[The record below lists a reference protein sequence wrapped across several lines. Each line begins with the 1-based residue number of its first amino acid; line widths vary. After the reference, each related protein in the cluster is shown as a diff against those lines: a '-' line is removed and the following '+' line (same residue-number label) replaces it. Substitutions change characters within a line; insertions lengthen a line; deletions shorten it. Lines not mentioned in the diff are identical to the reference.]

1 MLILILTDRLF
12 VYICHA
18 KNQNK
23 WRGLRAL
30 SLCFCTRSLCEW
42 SEWLCA
48 VLPAGFDRVVETSD
62 RNHPEIVGIVLGH
75 QTVFVIWACT
85 LTPGIRSSYTCL
97 HKIYIQNKR
106 VNKRLRFTYMQS
118 TFMSANCI
126 TWMSWNQREI
136 DLSSCANWSGHEVLL
151 PPQVIPVSLCCTS
164 EIFCPLQR
172 ATMPLRLP
180 LHPPWKAASR
190 ITSPST
196 RSSIACEHTPSVW
209 ATTYL
214 TEPLYVSL
222 IIFIIVMVQ
231 RFHFVYHHVLESP
244 YIPSYTEIFISTK
257 IHLYLRNI
265 TIAHTNLTTPFRTA

>member
-1 MLILILTDRLF
+1 MLKPKINEGDREHFRYVFALGLSADDLSDF
-12 VYICHA
+12 VQY
-18 KNQNK
+18 
-23 WRGLRAL
+23 
-30 SLCFCTRSLCEW
+30 F
-42 SEWLCA
+42 
-48 VLPAGFDRVVETSD
+48 LPASTESSRLLT
-62 RNHPEIVGIVLGH
+62 GI
-75 QTVFVIWACT
+75 
-85 LTPGIRSSYTCL
+85 
-97 HKIYIQNKR
+97 IQN
-106 VNKRLRFTYMQS
+106 MQS

-231 RFHFVYHHVLESP
+231 TFHFVYHHVLESP
-244 YIPSYTEIFISTK
+244 FIPSYTVIFISTK
-257 IHLYLRNI
+257 IHLYLRII
-265 TIAHTNLTTPFRTA
+265 TIALTNLTPPVRTA